1 MLSGYDTIIR
11 SDSSRSHFSDGVK
24 PIAFYW
30 PGCVVFDVLSIRY
43 LGCTLVSNIFYLNIP
58 ILSSLQKNCSYS
70 SSVHYTK
77 AFQSLNGK
85 VM

>member
-1 MLSGYDTIIR
+1 MAYDCKLLSKSAPVLSGYDTIIR

-58 ILSSLQKNCSYS
+58 ILPSLK
-70 SSVHYTK
+70 K
-77 AFQSLNGK
+77 LFI
-85 VM
+85 